1 MPRYPYLFTILNLV
15 LFMIVVA
22 ALMMGWLPDMTTGIA
37 MLAFMVVVLDV
48 ALLVVLWRRRQG

>member
-1 MPRYPYLFTILNLV
+1 MPRQSYLFTVLNLA

-22 ALMMGWLPDMTTGIA
+22 ALLMGWLPDMTTGIA

-48 ALLVVLWRRRQG
+48 ALIVVLWRRRD